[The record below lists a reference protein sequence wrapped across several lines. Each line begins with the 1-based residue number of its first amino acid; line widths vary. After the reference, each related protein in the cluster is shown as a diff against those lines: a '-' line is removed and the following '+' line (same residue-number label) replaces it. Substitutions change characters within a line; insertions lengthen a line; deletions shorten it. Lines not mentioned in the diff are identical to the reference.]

1 MAASRII
8 EEETGTWSGLRHK
21 HNGYYAGDFSD
32 APFRPLVPVS
42 GSNPT
47 RLTVSADGHGRD
59 TQNRGRRGD
68 ADPVNQ
74 RPAPGAPM

>member
-8 EEETGTWSGLRHK
+8 EEETGTWSGLRHQ

-32 APFRPLVPVS
+32 APYRPLVPVS

-47 RLTVSADGHGRD
+47 RLTLRADWPG
-59 TQNRGRRGD
+59 TRRVGT
-68 ADPVNQ
+68 
-74 RPAPGAPM
+74 APGAASLIP

>member
-32 APFRPLVPVS
+32 APFRPLVPVT
-42 GSNPT
+42 GSNPR
-47 RLTVSADGHGRD
+47 RLTVRADRPRTARTAAGAV
-59 TQNRGRRGD
+59 TQIR
-68 ADPVNQ
+68 
-74 RPAPGAPM
+74 

>member
-32 APFRPLVPVS
+32 SPFRPLVPVS

-47 RLTVSADGHGRD
+47 RLTVRADRSRTRD
-59 TQNRGRRGD
+59 T
-68 ADPVNQ
+68 A
-74 RPAPGAPM
+74 AGAVTQIP

>member
-32 APFRPLVPVS
+32 APFRPLARP
-42 GSNPT
+42 PHDEI
-47 RLTVSADGHGRD
+47 SASELA
-59 TQNRGRRGD
+59 RRR
-68 ADPVNQ
+68 AAS
-74 RPAPGAPM
+74 R

>member
-21 HNGYYAGDFSD
+21 HNGYYAGDFSQ
-32 APFRPLVPVS
+32 APFRPLVPAP

-47 RLTVSADGHGRD
+47 RLTVRQTGREFAGPEPHLA
-59 TQNRGRRGD
+59 R
-68 ADPVNQ
+68 
-74 RPAPGAPM
+74 

>member
-47 RLTVSADGHGRD
+47 RLTVRADRPRTARTAAGAV
-59 TQNRGRRGD
+59 TQI
-68 ADPVNQ
+68 P
-74 RPAPGAPM
+74 

>member
-1 MAASRII
+1 MAASIII
-8 EEETGTWSGLRHK
+8 EEESGTWSGLRHK

-47 RLTVSADGHGRD
+47 RLTVRADWQPTRHVG
-59 TQNRGRRGD
+59 TT
-68 ADPVNQ
+68 
-74 RPAPGAPM
+74 PGAVTQIS